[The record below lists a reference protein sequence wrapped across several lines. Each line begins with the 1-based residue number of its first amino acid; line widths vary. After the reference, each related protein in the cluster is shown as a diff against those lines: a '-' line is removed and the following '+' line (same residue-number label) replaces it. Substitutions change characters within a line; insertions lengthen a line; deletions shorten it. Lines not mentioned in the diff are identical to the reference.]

1 MKKILVSVAAI
12 TLLTG
17 ALPQPASAFD
27 FGAAFSS
34 VSSNIQQKFRRV
46 YLALPGEKPGKAV
59 IEQSAYAMQGVETF
73 VSDTTIDM
81 VMKQGDQDLLSVDVA
96 FSGPVV
102 TQDFYDVSSY
112 QQDLHFTGSLTAEGT
127 TMTADADIKVDGD
140 TTYFRLNQIPAV
152 PFLQVG
158 SLKDQWLKVPHQAAY
173 TVNED
178 GTVAEATS
186 EDTTMTADA
195 ELTPEQQQ
203 QIQALYREMIAN
215 AEVSPA
221 RRDTVDGVNVFVVDV
236 TFTAEQIKTFVTRV
250 SEIEGRSDEEIEVL
264 SMEVEKMFGL
274 FGDVT
279 STVMVDRSNF
289 YPVQV
294 SVPLEVDL
302 AKVDADTTEQLSE
315 QVVPF
320 GDVSAADRVVIDVLI
335 KMSDFNEPVEFS
347 VPAEARDATEVF
359 AETLGGALGLGAGSM
374 KLPAGST
381 ESIETIRNQ
390 NRPVELPTF
399 SAEEAAMLKQYGIDP
414 SDLR

>member
-12 TLLTG
+12 TVLTG

-27 FGAAFSS
+27 FGAAVSS
-34 VSSNIQQKFRRV
+34 VTSNIQQKFRRV

-59 IEQSAYAMQGVETF
+59 IEQAAYAMQDVETF
-73 VSDTTIDM
+73 TGDTTIGM
-81 VMKQGDQDLLSVDVA
+81 VMMQGDQDLLSVDLS

-102 TQDFYDVSSY
+102 TQDFYDVASY
-112 QQDLHFTGSLTAEGT
+112 QQDLHFTGSLSAEGT

-140 TTYFRLNQIPAV
+140 TTYFRLNQIPAI

-173 TVNED
+173 TMSED
-178 GTVAEATS
+178 GTVVEMADDSA
-186 EDTTMTADA
+186 DT
-195 ELTPEQQQ
+195 ELTDQQLQ
-203 QIQALYREMIAN
+203 EMQTLYREMIEN

-221 RRDTVDGVNVFVVDV
+221 RRDTVDGVNVFVVDI
-236 TFTAEQIKTFVTRV
+236 TFTADQIKTFVTRV
-250 SEIEGRSDEEIEVL
+250 AEIEGKTDEEIEVL

-294 SVPLEVDL
+294 SLPLEVDL
-302 AKVDADTTEQLSE
+302 ADVDADTTEQLSE
-315 QVVPF
+315 QVIPL
-320 GDVSAADRVVIDVLI
+320 GDVSAADRVVIDVLV

-359 AETLGGALGLGAGSM
+359 AETLGGALGGGAGSM
-374 KLPAGST
+374 KLPAALPTDVDGM
-381 ESIETIRNQ
+381 RQ
-390 NRPVELPTF
+390 GRPVELPTF
-399 SAEEAAMLKQYGIDP
+399 SAEEEAMLKQYGIDP